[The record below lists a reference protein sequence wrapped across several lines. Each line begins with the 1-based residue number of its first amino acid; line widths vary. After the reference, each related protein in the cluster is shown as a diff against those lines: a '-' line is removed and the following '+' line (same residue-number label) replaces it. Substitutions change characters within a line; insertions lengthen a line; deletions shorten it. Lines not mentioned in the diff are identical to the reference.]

1 MAKDFNL
8 PDIGSGLQEAEI
20 VNWLV
25 KVGDVVTTDQVLC
38 EVETEKS
45 LVEIPVPHPGV
56 VLKLA
61 GPPGTSV
68 KVGELLVVIGE
79 PGETLDDGSAA
90 GAPAAVEPEPMAE
103 SMGAVPAP
111 AASELQPA
119 AAPIVASPVVGT
131 VASARPHAMPLV
143 RKIARDH
150 GIDLATVVG
159 TGLGG
164 RITRSDVEAVAA
176 TPGAAAPVAATPPVR
191 VPESGSRAVERRP
204 LPKLR
209 RTIGAHMTGQWQSVP
224 HITAHVEADATRFLS
239 MHKSLAERLGKKVPM
254 DALLTAMIIPA
265 LRQFPE
271 ANAQIDGDELVIKHY
286 YDVGIAVGSA
296 DGLLVPV
303 VRNAD
308 RLSLP
313 ELVDV
318 VADLA
323 ARAKDRKVSPDEMGE
338 QTFTISNLGG
348 LRGRHATQ
356 VIPAGTSGIVSIG
369 RSRPEAVVRDGE
381 IVVAPVMPV
390 SGTFDHRVMDGVEVM
405 GVLNA
410 FVDIIEEPTLLL
422 V

>member
-1 MAKDFNL
+1 
-8 PDIGSGLQEAEI
+8 
-20 VNWLV
+20 LV
-25 KVGDVVTTDQVLC
+25 KVGDVVSTDQVLC

-45 LVEIPVPHPGV
+45 LVEIPVPHAGV
-56 VLKLA
+56 VLQLA
-61 GPPGTSV
+61 GPAGISV

-79 PGETLDDGSAA
+79 PGESVGDVSSVATTPSDEPVFSAEP
-90 GAPAAVEPEPMAE
+90 APAEASTPPPPV
-103 SMGAVPAP
+103 AVPA
-111 AASELQPA
+111 AGS
-119 AAPIVASPVVGT
+119 V
-131 VASARPHAMPLV
+131 RPTAMPLV
-143 RKIARDH
+143 RKLAKQR

-159 TGLGG
+159 TGVGG
-164 RITRSDVEAVAA
+164 RITRNDIESASA
-176 TPGAAAPVAATPPVR
+176 TTAAAPVAPVL
-191 VPESGSRAVERRP
+191 PAGSRDVVRQP
-204 LPKLR
+204 LAKLR
-209 RTIGAHMTGQWQSVP
+209 RTIGSHMTGQWQSVP
-224 HITAHVEADATRFLS
+224 HITAHVDADATRLLS
-239 MHKSLAERLGKKVPM
+239 MRKSLSERLGKKVPM

-271 ANAQIDGDELVIKHY
+271 ANAELDGDDLLLKQY
-286 YDVGIAVGSA
+286 YDIGIAVGSA

-303 VRNAD
+303 VRDAD

-323 ARAKDRKVSPDEMGE
+323 GRAKERKVKPQEMGE

-356 VIPAGTSGIVSIG
+356 VIPAGTTGIVSIG
-369 RSRPEAVVRDGE
+369 RSRPEAVVRNGE
-381 IVVAPVMPV
+381 IVAAPVMPI
-390 SGTFDHRVMDGVEVM
+390 SGTFDHRAMDGVEVM